1 MLVSEVSNGRQPIV
15 APGIN
20 ETVGVGLIVIVNAA
34 VVAQVGVADDVG
46 VNVYVVIAVLS
57 IAGDQ
62 APEIPLVLISGRL
75 GIITPL
81 Q

>member
-34 VVAQVGVADDVG
+34 VVAQVGVAVDVG
-46 VNVYVVIAVLS
+46 VKV
-57 IAGDQ
+57 
-62 APEIPLVLISGRL
+62 
-75 GIITPL
+75 
-81 Q
+81 